1 MGKSSLSITSR
12 ISNKL
17 LWNYK
22 YLFRSRNNTIFHCC
36 IQKSG
41 SQWFKKIFSDK
52 IIWQQNKLLSYDPS
66 DNFIT
71 EDPAILQ
78 KLKKLPDNLI
88 ISPLYIRYS
97 EFNKLQK
104 PDAHKVFYIARDPRD
119 LIISNYFSLKFSHD
133 PYHPYILKMR
143 DKLNSM
149 SQDDGITD
157 IINSFTAGT
166 KKTLDG
172 WFMQKSE
179 NIKLIRFEDIFG
191 ENQYD
196 IFSDLLNHCNI
207 DISSTDIK
215 ILLEKYSFKNIS
227 GRKQG
232 SEDVK
237 HHYRKGTPGD
247 WKNHFTNQ
255 HKDLFKK
262 LSDDLLIIC
271 GYENNN
277 NW

>member
-1 MGKSSLSITSR
+1 MGRSSLSITSR

-17 LWNYK
+17 LWNIR
-22 YLFRSRNNTIFHCC
+22 YLFRSRNNTIYHCC

-41 SQWFKKIFSDK
+41 SQWFKKVFSDK
-52 IIWQQNKLLSYDPS
+52 IIWQKNSLLLYDPS
-66 DNFIT
+66 NNFIT
-71 EDPAILQ
+71 DDQSILQ

-88 ISPLYIRYS
+88 ISPLYIRYP
-97 EFNKLQK
+97 EFKKLHK
-104 PDAHKVFYIARDPRD
+104 PNTHKAFYIARDPRD

-143 DKLNSM
+143 EKLNSM
-149 SQDDGITD
+149 SQDDGIMD

-166 KKTLDG
+166 TKTLGG
-172 WFMQKSE
+172 WFTQKSG
-179 NIKLIRFEDIFG
+179 NIKLLRFEDMFG
-191 ENQYD
+191 EKQYD
-196 IFSDLLNHCNI
+196 VFSDLLNHCNI
-207 DISSTDIK
+207 NISSTDIK

-232 SEDVK
+232 SEDIK

-262 LSDDLLIIC
+262 LSDNLLVVC
-271 GYENNN
+271 GYEKNN

>member
-78 KLKKLPDNLI
+78 KLIKLPDNLI

-104 PDAHKVFYIARDPRD
+104 PDAHKAFYIARDPRD

-149 SQDDGITD
+149 SQDDGIMD
-157 IINSFTAGT
+157 IINSFTTGT
-166 KKTLDG
+166 KETLGG
-172 WFMQKSE
+172 WFTQKSKK
-179 NIKLIRFEDIFG
+179 IKLIRFEDIFG
-191 ENQYD
+191 AKQYD
-196 IFSDLLNHCNI
+196 VFSDLLNHCNI
-207 DISSTDIK
+207 SVSSTDIK

-232 SEDVK
+232 SEDIK

-247 WKNHFTNQ
+247 WKNYFTNQ

>member
-1 MGKSSLSITSR
+1 MGRSSTTLITR

-22 YLFRSRNNTIFHCC
+22 YLIRSRDNTIYHCC

-52 IIWQQNKLLSYDPS
+52 IIWQQNKLLLHDPTT
-66 DNFIT
+66 NFIT
-71 EDPAILQ
+71 EDQKILQ
-78 KLKKLPDNLI
+78 KLKKLPKDIL

-97 EFNKLQK
+97 EFDKLHK
-104 PDAHKVFYIARDPRD
+104 PDIYKAFYIARDPRD
-119 LIISNYFSLKFSHD
+119 LIISNYFSLKYSHD

-143 DKLNSM
+143 EKLNSI

-172 WFMQKSE
+172 WYKQKSK

-191 ENQYD
+191 AKQFNV
-196 IFSDLLNHCNI
+196 FSDLLNHCNI
-207 DISSTDIK
+207 NISATDVK
-215 ILLEKYSFKNIS
+215 FLLEKYSFKNIS

-232 SEDVK
+232 SEDIK
-237 HHYRKGTPGD
+237 HHYRKGIPGD

-255 HKDLFKK
+255 HKDLFKN
-262 LSDDLLIIC
+262 LSSNLLVIY
-271 GYENNN
+271 GYEKDN